1 MCFSPVPVRSV
12 AAVFPKSKGADM
24 KKTMVLAASVMAA
37 GLLLAG
43 CGASPNAR
51 PDDGGSASDAPAELV
66 FAVVPTDDSEE
77 LENSFLPVVAAI
89 EETTGIPTRIEAVS
103 SNAGVIEAQVAERV
117 DIATYG
123 AFSYYLAADVAD
135 VAPIAKDQR
144 TPEAGSGAV
153 NSVGVVAPGSA
164 ISSLEDVAGKNV
176 CFTDPASTTG
186 YLTAAAAMTEAG
198 IDPEADI
205 SPLFVGSHDVAV
217 TQMLAGDCDI
227 AFVAETFVT
236 TILPDRGVI
245 AEGDTETVWTSDP
258 IPGTP
263 IVVGNWLDEELRDQI
278 VEAVTE
284 YNAVT
289 AFEAGLC
296 DEQNR
301 EAPAEWGEE
310 FAGETACKWGGTG
323 AFAFEPATS
332 SDYDVINAIC
342 QTLNTDVCR
351 GEE

>member
-1 MCFSPVPVRSV
+1 
-12 AAVFPKSKGADM
+12 M
-24 KKTMVLAASVMAA
+24 KKTALVAASVMAA

-51 PDDGGSASDAPAELV
+51 PADGDSTSDAPSELV

-117 DIATYG
+117 DIAAYG
-123 AFSYYLAADVAD
+123 AFSYYLASDVAD
-135 VAPIAKDQR
+135 VSPVAKDQR
-144 TPEAGSGAV
+144 TPEPGSGAV
-153 NSVGVVAPGSA
+153 NSVGVVAPGSD
-164 ISSLEDVAGKNV
+164 ISSVEDVAGKNV

-198 IDPEADI
+198 IDPESEI

-236 TILPDRGVI
+236 TILPERGII

-263 IVVGNWLDEELRDQI
+263 IVVGNWLDEKLRDRI
-278 VEAVTE
+278 VQAVTD

-289 AFEAGLC
+289 AFEADLC
-296 DEQNR
+296 ADQNR
-301 EAPAEWGEE
+301 EAPAEWGDE
-310 FAGETACKWGGTG
+310 FAGATACKWGGTG
-323 AFAFEPATS
+323 AFAFEPATA

-342 QTLNTDVCR
+342 QTLETDVCR

>member
-1 MCFSPVPVRSV
+1 
-12 AAVFPKSKGADM
+12 M
-24 KKTMVLAASVMAA
+24 KKTTALAASVMAA

-51 PDDGGSASDAPAELV
+51 PDDGDSASDAPAELV

-144 TPEAGSGAV
+144 TPESGSGAV
-153 NSVGVVAPGSA
+153 NSIGVVAPGST
-164 ISSLEDVAGKNV
+164 ITGIEDVAGKNV

-198 IDPEADI
+198 INPETDI

-236 TILPDRGVI
+236 TILPERGII
-245 AEGDTETVWTSDP
+245 AVGDTRTVWTSDP

-263 IVVGNWLDEELRDQI
+263 IVIGNWLDEDLRDQI
-278 VEAVTE
+278 VQAVTE

-296 DEQNR
+296 EEQNR
-301 EAPAEWGEE
+301 EAPAEWGDE
-310 FAGETACKWGGTG
+310 FAGATACKWGGTG
-323 AFAFEPATS
+323 AFAFEPAAA
-332 SDYDVINAIC
+332 SDYDVIDTIC
-342 QTLNTDVCR
+342 QTLQTDVCR

>member
-1 MCFSPVPVRSV
+1 
-12 AAVFPKSKGADM
+12 M
-24 KKTMVLAASVMAA
+24 KKATVLAATVMAT

-51 PDDGGSASDAPAELV
+51 VDDADSASGAPAELV

-89 EETTGIPTRIEAVS
+89 EEATGIPTRIEAVS

-123 AFSYYLAADVAD
+123 AFSYYLASDVAD
-135 VAPIAKDQR
+135 VAPVAKDQR
-144 TPEAGSGAV
+144 TPEPGSGAV
-153 NSVGVVAPGSA
+153 RSLGVVTPDSA
-164 ISSLEDVAGKNV
+164 ISSIEDVAGKNV

-198 IDPEADI
+198 INPETDI
-205 SPLFVGSHDVAV
+205 NPLFVGSHDVAV

-236 TILPDRGVI
+236 TILPERGII

-263 IVVGNWLDEELRDQI
+263 IVVGNWLDEDLREKI
-278 VEAVTE
+278 VQAVTD

-289 AFEAGLC
+289 AFEADLC
-296 DEQNR
+296 AEQNR

-310 FAGETACKWGGTG
+310 FSGATACKWGGTG

-332 SDYDVINAIC
+332 SDYDVISQIC
-342 QTLNTDVCR
+342 QTLETDVCR